1 MVIPFNKPA
10 CTGKELRFVE
20 DAINH
25 GNLSG
30 DGSYTAMCNALLEGN
45 TSSGKALLTTS
56 CTHALE
62 IAAILANIVPGDEII
77 MPSFTFVS
85 TANSFVLRGATIRFV
100 DVEPATMN
108 MDIDQVEQAITSRTR
123 AIVPIHYGGV
133 ACDMDR
139 IVDLARLHGLM
150 VITDAAQG
158 IMAMYKGRALGSIG
172 DISAFSFHE
181 TKNVHCGEG
190 GALMINNLTYLDRA
204 EVIREKGTNRK
215 RYLLGQVDKYTW
227 VDLGSSY
234 LPSELNAAYLY
245 GQLLDRQVITSTR
258 LALWNRYYESLA
270 VLAKRGR
277 IELPFVPEYAT
288 HNGHLFYI
296 KVRNLQER
304 SKLIAYAKER
314 GVCLAFH
321 YVPLHSSSAGQKFG
335 SFVGSDNFTTRESER
350 LLRLPLY
357 YSMTAEEQDQVLDV
371 VYDYF
376 KPSKMYSTPLE
387 SKNLVRINKNTT
399 YIVTLSHLLNL
410 TLLNA

>member
-1 MVIPFNKPA
+1 MIVPFNKPA
-10 CTGKELRFVE
+10 CTGKELSFIE

-25 GNLSG
+25 CNLSG
-30 DGSYTAMCNALLEGN
+30 DGPYTQKCNALLEGI
-45 TSSGKALLTTS
+45 TSSNKALLTTS

-62 IAAILANIVPGDEII
+62 IAAILADIVPGDEII

-108 MDIDQVEQAITSRTR
+108 MDIDQIEQAITIRTR

-139 IVDLARLHGLM
+139 IVDLARYHGLM

-158 IMAMYKGRALGSIG
+158 LMAMYKGRALGSIG
-172 DISAFSFHE
+172 DIAAFSFHE
-181 TKNVHCGEG
+181 TKNLHCGEG
-190 GALMINNLTYLDRA
+190 GALMINNVSYLDRA

-215 RYLLGQVDKYTW
+215 RYLMGQVDKYTW

-245 GQLLDRQVITSTR
+245 GQLLDRQAITKIR
-258 LALWNRYYESLA
+258 VALWNRYYQSLVVLES
-270 VLAKRGR
+270 RGR
-277 IELPFVPEYAT
+277 ITLPFVPDYAT

-296 KVRNLQER
+296 KVRDIQER
-304 SKLIAYAKER
+304 SSLIAYAKER
-314 GVCLAFH
+314 GVSLAFH
-321 YVPLHSSSAGQKFG
+321 YVPLHSSLAGQKFG
-335 SFVGSDNFTTRESER
+335 SFVGSDNFTTRDSER

-357 YSMTAEEQDQVLDV
+357 YSMTDEEQDQVLDV
-371 VYDYF
+371 IYRYF
-376 KPSKMYSTPLE
+376 RPSKTYSSALE
-387 SKNLVRINKNTT
+387 LKNLARLNKNTS